1 MHTRHSNAR
10 NLAHD
15 FGVSLVHACVATLAA
30 LAGEMLAYVILILIS
45 GEDLATCA
53 LSNLA

>member
-15 FGVSLVHACVATLAA
+15 FGVSLVLNACVATLAA
-30 LAGEMLAYVILILIS
+30 LAGEIAGICDTYI
-45 GEDLATCA
+45 DLATCA